1 MEHHIN
7 ASKLEGKRAKISEKK
22 KRIAD
27 LQAIQRSSQ
36 GSVRVTCERA
46 WSEAEGRHGESAGA
60 AVEPYTRYAR
70 ARGGAQRS
78 PRGSWPA
85 AVDLSAHCSAPPQ
98 YLKPCRLALLMSA
111 RRDAQS
117 AELET
122 RHADAMGGLAAGGST
137 PGKAPHSSLTDVTT
151 GGPYLDDTVGMLQQ
165 VDKRAEELAR
175 SVDAMLH

>member
-1 MEHHIN
+1 M
-7 ASKLEGKRAKISEKK
+7 
-22 KRIAD
+22 
-27 LQAIQRSSQ
+27 
-36 GSVRVTCERA
+36 
-46 WSEAEGRHGESAGA
+46 
-60 AVEPYTRYAR
+60 
-70 ARGGAQRS
+70 
-78 PRGSWPA
+78 
-85 AVDLSAHCSAPPQ
+85 DLSSHCSAPPQ

-175 SVDAMLH
+175 SVDAMLHTLSTKMGDIAHTSKEHSIAYDNLVNGTEQSIEFAMMQMGSLISKCKHLEMELAPVDDMAAEIQSIKAVLTQLEKALAQTVLRKR